1 MIFNNELNRL
11 LGSRFLLLDKVNGI
25 LNEQIYPRPA
35 TRHEENCQ
43 ADLQDAV

>member
-11 LGSRFLLLDKVNGI
+11 LGSWFLLLDKVSGI
-25 LNEQIYPRPA
+25 LNEQIYLRPP

-43 ADLQDAV
+43 TDLQATV